1 MIQTYILPIK
11 KVSTLT
17 GSAAF
22 LVLECLHNGIVKK
35 SIVKEH
41 TKF

>member
-22 LVLECLHNGIVKK
+22 LVLECLHNVMTLMTLMT
-35 SIVKEH
+35 E
-41 TKF
+41 FL